1 MRKRKMS
8 NMLENDQKKHAK
20 LPKKKNI
27 SFLKLEWNSH
37 SSGNMCTHIYKC
49 TFTCIYNSKRNPQT

>member
-27 SFLKLEWNSH
+27 FFSQNFYLK
-37 SSGNMCTHIYKC
+37 
-49 TFTCIYNSKRNPQT
+49 KRL